1 MSIAIWGMGISG
13 NSALK
18 FILSTYKG
26 DIFLINQG
34 DPALWSVDLDLGG
47 RDIKCFD
54 QSQIP
59 TDLKVDKIILA
70 AGIDPRIPELIP
82 FKDTPKVCNEEY
94 AFLFIDKP
102 IIAVTGTNGKTTT
115 VTLLAQALEAAG
127 KKVFLGGNIGTPLCE
142 MLCDNS
148 EYDYIVLELSSFQ
161 LELMDKFH
169 AQVSVIL
176 NISKTHMERYDN
188 FNDYKQAKLDIV
200 MNQVK
205 GDLFITPGDFMSTE
219 TLALKKAIA
228 PVEGYEFNNPALI
241 GAHHQ
246 RNFKVVDDVLD
257 YFGIPSREEIIQNLI
272 NNFKGVKYRLEYLGL
287 VNEVKFYND
296 AKSTNT
302 EATVSAVTAFDE
314 PLILIMGGKLR
325 DESQELRK
333 AFESIHNIIK
343 IYAIGDAAK
352 YIYDNLSDRFEV
364 ECLDDLELVFEKLK
378 DIKCDAIVFSP
389 AFPSFDQ
396 YKNYIARGEDFE
408 NRFKLL
414 YTRE

>member
-1 MSIAIWGMGISG
+1 MVGEFELLFARDLSCFFVRLSI
-13 NSALK
+13 
-18 FILSTYKG
+18 YK
-26 DIFLINQG
+26 
-34 DPALWSVDLDLGG
+34 
-47 RDIKCFD
+47 
-54 QSQIP
+54 
-59 TDLKVDKIILA
+59 
-70 AGIDPRIPELIP
+70 
-82 FKDTPKVCNEEY
+82 
-94 AFLFIDKP
+94 
-102 IIAVTGTNGKTTT
+102 
-115 VTLLAQALEAAG
+115 
-127 KKVFLGGNIGTPLCE
+127 
-142 MLCDNS
+142 
-148 EYDYIVLELSSFQ
+148 
-161 LELMDKFH
+161 
-169 AQVSVIL
+169 
-176 NISKTHMERYDN
+176 
-188 FNDYKQAKLDIV
+188 
-200 MNQVK
+200 
-205 GDLFITPGDFMSTE
+205 
-219 TLALKKAIA
+219 
-228 PVEGYEFNNPALI
+228 
-241 GAHHQ
+241 
-246 RNFKVVDDVLD
+246 
-257 YFGIPSREEIIQNLI
+257 NLI
-272 NNFKGVKYRLEYLGL
+272 
-287 VNEVKFYND
+287 NEVKFYND